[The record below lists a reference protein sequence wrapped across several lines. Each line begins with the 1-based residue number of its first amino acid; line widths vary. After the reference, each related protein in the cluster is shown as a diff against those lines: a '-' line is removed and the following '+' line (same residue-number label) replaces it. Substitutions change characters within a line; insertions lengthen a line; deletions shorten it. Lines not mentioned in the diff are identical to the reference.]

1 MLPILDNDGMREA
14 DRHTIEDL
22 GVPGMVLM
30 ENAATGVVDAIREVF
45 PEARR
50 ILILCGPGNNGGDGF
65 AAARHLHNGGL
76 DVQLCLVGDPA
87 KLSPDAAANHRL
99 AEAFGVPIAVIE
111 DDDLSL
117 VEALLDD
124 EPTDLVV
131 DALLGTGTDRPLAGR
146 YAALVELVEASG
158 LPVVAVDVPTGLN
171 GSSSAIPGPHL
182 PADLTVTFASLKTC
196 HVLPP
201 ACVACGEVAVVD
213 IGIPPAALEAGSSLW
228 MTEDEDISLMLPTR
242 SPDAHKG
249 RFGHLLIVAGS
260 QGRGGAVAMAAK
272 SAVVVGSGLVTM
284 AVPEPVVPVVDA
296 ACLEAMTHAME
307 PDDAGAVAG
316 PRGLENLLDRITAIA
331 TGPGMGT
338 GAGAKKTLDWILD
351 TWNGPLLLDA
361 DAVNLL
367 AENPERLA
375 AREVQAV
382 LTPHP
387 GELARLLGTSTEK
400 VLADRLE
407 AAREA
412 ARRSGAI
419 VVAKGYGTI
428 IAEPGGQAWVN
439 PTGDV
444 GLASGGSGDVLSGAI
459 GALLAQGLEP
469 LRAALVGCWL
479 HGRAGEIGGEIY
491 PAAVPASELPDLL
504 ADAWQDLGTSTRTS
518 RRSRTP

>member
-14 DRHTIEDL
+14 DRHTIEGL

-45 PEARR
+45 PDARR
-50 ILILCGPGNNGGDGF
+50 ILVLCGPGNNGGDGF

-87 KLSPDAAANHRL
+87 GLSPDAAANHRL
-99 AEAFGVPIAVIE
+99 AEAFGVPVAVIE

-117 VEALLDD
+117 VETLLDD
-124 EPTDLVV
+124 WPADLVV

-146 YAALVELVEASG
+146 WAALVEIVDAAG
-158 LPVVAVDVPTGLN
+158 LPVVAVDVPTGLS
-171 GSSSAIPGPHL
+171 GSSSEIPGPHL
-182 PADLTVTFASLKTC
+182 TADLTVTFAALKTC

-201 ACVACGEVAVVD
+201 ACVACGEIAVVD
-213 IGIPPAALEAGSSLW
+213 IGIPPAAIEAGSSLW
-228 MTEDEDISLMLPTR
+228 MTEADDISLMLPTR

-260 QGRGGAVAMAAK
+260 TGRGGAAAMAAR
-272 SAVVVGSGLVTM
+272 SAVIIGSGLVTM
-284 AVPEPVVPVVDA
+284 AVPDGVVPVVDG
-296 ACLEAMTHAME
+296 ACLEAMSHPLRSDE
-307 PDDAGAVAG
+307 AGAVAG
-316 PRGLENLLDRITAIA
+316 PEGLEDVLDRITAVA
-331 TGPGMGT
+331 AGPGLGT
-338 GAGAKKTLDWILD
+338 GDGAARTLEWLLA
-351 TWNGPLLLDA
+351 TWTGPLLLDA
-361 DAVNLL
+361 DAINLL
-367 AENPERLA
+367 AGKPELLA
-375 AREVQAV
+375 GRDVPPV

-387 GELARLLGTSTEK
+387 GELGRLLGISTEE
-400 VLADRLE
+400 VVSDRLA
-407 AAREA
+407 AARSA
-412 ARRSGAI
+412 ARRSGSV
-419 VVAKGYGTI
+419 VVAKGFGTI
-428 IAEPGGQAWVN
+428 IAEPEGQAWVN

-491 PAAVPASELPDLL
+491 PAAVPASELPVLL
-504 ADAWQDLGTSTRTS
+504 ADAWQDLEDAEAD
-518 RRSRTP
+518 

>member
-1 MLPILDNDGMREA
+1 MLPVLDNDGMREA

-76 DVQLCLVGDPA
+76 DVQLCLLGDPA

-99 AEAFGVPIAVIE
+99 AEAFGVPMAVIE

-117 VEALLDD
+117 VEALMDD
-124 EPTDLVV
+124 GPTDLVV

-171 GSSSAIPGPHL
+171 VSSAEIPGPHL
-182 PADLTVTFASLKTC
+182 PADLTVTFAALKIC
-196 HVLPP
+196 HALPP
-201 ACVACGEVAVVD
+201 ACIACGEVAVVD
-213 IGIPPAALEAGSSLW
+213 IGIPPAAVETGSSLW

-260 QGRGGAVAMAAK
+260 QGRGGAVAMAAR

-284 AVPEPVVPVVDA
+284 AVPEPVVAVVDA
-296 ACLEAMTHAME
+296 ACLEAMTHPMAADE
-307 PDDAGAVAG
+307 TGAVAG
-316 PRGLENLLDRITAIA
+316 PRGLENILDRMTAIA
-331 TGPGMGT
+331 AGPGMGT
-338 GAGAKKTLDWILD
+338 GAGAKQTLDWILD
-351 TWNGPLLLDA
+351 NWNGSLLLDA

-367 AENPERLA
+367 AEDPERLA
-375 AREVQAV
+375 AREVQTV

-387 GELARLLGTSTEK
+387 GELARLLGTSIEK
-400 VLADRLE
+400 VIADRLG

-412 ARRSGAI
+412 ARRAGAI

-491 PAAVPASELPDLL
+491 PAAVPASELPVLL
-504 ADAWQDLGTSTRTS
+504 ADAWLDLDDDEAE
-518 RRSRTP
+518 

>member
-45 PEARR
+45 PDARR

-99 AEAFGVPIAVIE
+99 AEAFGVPMAVIA

-124 EPTDLVV
+124 WPSDLVV
-131 DALLGTGTDRPLAGR
+131 DAILGTGTDRPLTGR
-146 YAALVELVEASG
+146 YAELVDIVAASG

-171 GSSSAIPGPHL
+171 GSSSEIPGAHL
-182 PADLTVTFASLKTC
+182 PADLTVTFGALKIC
-196 HVLPP
+196 HTLPP
-201 ACVACGEVAVVD
+201 ACISCGEVAVVD
-213 IGIPPAALEAGSSLW
+213 IGIPPPAIEQGCSLRMTEAG
-228 MTEDEDISLMLPTR
+228 DIALMLPSR
-242 SPDAHKG
+242 RPDGHKG
-249 RFGHLLIVAGS
+249 RFGHLLIVAGAT
-260 QGRGGAVAMAAK
+260 GRGGAVAMAAK
-272 SAVVVGSGLVTM
+272 SAVVIGSGLVTM

-296 ACLEAMTHAME
+296 ACLEAMTLGLSA
-307 PDDAGAVAG
+307 DDSGAVAG
-316 PRGLENLLDRITAIA
+316 EKGFEDVLDRMTAVA
-331 TGPGMGT
+331 VGPGLGT
-338 GAGAKKTLDWILD
+338 GDGAAKTLRWLLEA
-351 TWNGPLLLDA
+351 WAGPMLLDA
-361 DAVNLL
+361 DAINII
-367 AENPERLA
+367 AGSPESIA
-375 AREVQAV
+375 GREVPAV

-387 GELARLLGTSTEK
+387 GELARLLGTSTTD
-400 VLADRLE
+400 VLADRLG

-428 IAEPGGQAWVN
+428 IAEPDGEAWVN

-444 GLASGGSGDVLSGAI
+444 GLASGGSGDVLTGAI
-459 GALLAQGLEP
+459 GALLAQGVDP

-491 PAAVPASELPDLL
+491 PAAVPASELPTLL
-504 ADAWQDLGTSTRTS
+504 ADAWNELEEPRDE
-518 RRSRTP
+518 